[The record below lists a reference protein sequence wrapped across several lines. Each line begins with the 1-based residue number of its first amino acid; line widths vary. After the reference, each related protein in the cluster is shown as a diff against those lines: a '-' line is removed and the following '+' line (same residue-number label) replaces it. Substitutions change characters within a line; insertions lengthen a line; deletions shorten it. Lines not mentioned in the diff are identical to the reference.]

1 MFQEPTSYLN
11 SVHPFQSVG
20 MQMISIDRDEQLAQT
35 LTQRKRKKQAVFY
48 AIPTLHN
55 PTGHVWTGREK
66 EQLYEA
72 CQASRIPIIED
83 DVYHELLFEETSP
96 PIKAMDN
103 SGQVL
108 YIAASRKP

>member
-83 DVYHELLFEETSP
+83 DVYHELLLKRRHRRLRPWIIVDKFF
-96 PIKAMDN
+96 I
-103 SGQVL
+103 L
-108 YIAASRKP
+108 AASRKP